1 MRKKVKMML
10 VFGLVS
16 GGLLFPRLSLGRG
29 YFSQNLEINFGT
41 TRIGVDESRAEPI
54 ETVETTDETTE
65 ITETTKTTKTTEI
78 SWQES
83 ELKESEIKEIEG
95 STNESDVMAET
106 IETETVSSD

>member
-65 ITETTKTTKTTEI
+65 ITETTKTTEI

>member
-65 ITETTKTTKTTEI
+65 TTKTTEI

-106 IETETVSSD
+106 IETEAVSSD

>member
-65 ITETTKTTKTTEI
+65 TTKTTEI

>member
-65 ITETTKTTKTTEI
+65 TTKTTEI

-83 ELKESEIKEIEG
+83 ELKESEIKEVEG

>member
-29 YFSQNLEINFGT
+29 YFSQKLEIDFGT

-65 ITETTKTTKTTEI
+65 TTKTTEI

-83 ELKESEIKEIEG
+83 ELKESEIKEVEG

-106 IETETVSSD
+106 IETEAVSSD

>member
-29 YFSQNLEINFGT
+29 YFSQKLEIDFGT

-54 ETVETTDETTE
+54 ETVETTDE
-65 ITETTKTTKTTEI
+65 TTEI

>member
-29 YFSQNLEINFGT
+29 YFSQKLEIDFGT

-65 ITETTKTTKTTEI
+65 TTKTTEI

>member
-29 YFSQNLEINFGT
+29 YFSQKLEINFGT

-65 ITETTKTTKTTEI
+65 ITETTKTTEI

>member
-29 YFSQNLEINFGT
+29 YFSQKLEINFGT

-54 ETVETTDETTE
+54 ETVETTDE
-65 ITETTKTTKTTEI
+65 ITETTKTTEI

>member
-65 ITETTKTTKTTEI
+65 TTKTTEI

-83 ELKESEIKEIEG
+83 ELKESEIKEVEG

-106 IETETVSSD
+106 IETEAVSSD